1 MGRSVRRTAFV
12 TLLTV
17 VGMAALAS
25 PARADTVV
33 PTLVHTTQTSQWSPP
48 SPDPMGI
55 VYQASSGRLL
65 VVDSE
70 VEEMTIWQG
79 VNFWE
84 ISKTGSVL
92 RTSTTWGGTQN
103 FSNEPTGVAIRPSNG
118 HLFFTDDVGH
128 KIWDVNM
135 GGDGSFGTA
144 DDSVTST
151 ALTAWAS
158 GIDAEDLA
166 FGNGF
171 MFLTD
176 AGANN
181 DILRIDPG
189 SNGRFDGIPPAGDD
203 TMTRFDTA
211 AFGQTDPEGI
221 AYNTDSNTLFIGSRK
236 VRTISEVTPSG
247 SLVRTYDMT
256 SFVDF
261 KNTSGIAYGP
271 SSDNSSARSIYVVDR
286 RVDNDSNPT
295 ENDGFLLE
303 FRITSAPANNPPV
316 VTNPGNKTNNEG
328 AAVNLQVVA
337 TDADNDPLTY
347 GATGLPPGLSINT
360 STGLITG
367 TVSSTAANGSP
378 YASSVSASD
387 ASATDTK
394 NFTWTINDNTS
405 PVVTTPGN
413 KTNNEGDVVSVQV
426 AATDADNDP
435 LTYSASQLPTGL
447 SINASTGLITGTVST
462 NAGNNSPYSSSVSA
476 SDTHSSDTKNFTWT
490 IGAPPPPNNPPVVTN
505 PGAQG
510 NAEGDVVSLQVVAS
524 DPDAGQTLTYSA
536 STLPS
541 GLSIST
547 STGLISGTVS
557 STAGAASPYSSSVTA
572 SDGQASDTKN
582 FTWTITDPTHPSVT
596 NPGTQSSNEG
606 ASVNLQISATD
617 TDGDTL
623 TYSKS
628 GLPPGLSI
636 NTSTGVISGTISAG
650 AASGS
655 PYSSSV
661 TASDGS
667 TSDTKNFTWNVN
679 GPPVITNPGSQSD
692 AEGAAVT
699 LQVVASDP
707 NNDTLT
713 YGASGLPPGLSI
725 DTGTGLIS
733 GTISAGAGTGS
744 PYSTQVTASDG
755 SLSDAENFTWTVG
768 APPAVPT
775 GLTIDSR
782 TTGLFLNW
790 DNVSGA
796 AGYNVYRSSSSGGG
810 FTQINSS
817 LLSVSEYNDAAAPT
831 NVVSFYEVRAVDGG
845 GIESG
850 PATANAKRSAIVL
863 VGLAANQGSS
873 KTVKINKPTGT
884 VSGDLMLAAI
894 AARTGTTVTAPSD
907 WTLVPNLDQ
916 TAPGSV
922 MHQVVFSRVAGSSE
936 PSSYTFTLGA
946 KVGFVGQIVTYR
958 GGSLATSGGQ
968 GNASATSIIA
978 PSLSAAAS
986 ESVEVGFFGTAVFTS
1001 IAPPSG
1007 MIERGENGRSA
1018 GSAGTRITIET
1029 ADDVVNSGSLGERSA
1044 QASVAAAN
1052 VGQVLVLTPTS

>member
-17 VGMAALAS
+17 VGMASLAS

-33 PTLVHTTQTSQWSPP
+33 PTLLRATQTSQWSPP

-103 FSNEPTGVAIRPSNG
+103 FSNEPTGIAIRPSNG
-118 HLFFTDDVGH
+118 HFFLTDDVAH
-128 KIWDVNM
+128 KIWDVNI
-135 GGDGSFGTA
+135 GGDGLFGTA
-144 DDSVTST
+144 DDSKTGT
-151 ALTAWAS
+151 ALSAWAS

-181 DILRIDPG
+181 DILKIDPG
-189 SNGRFDGIPPAGDD
+189 SNGKFDGIPPAGDD

-211 AFGQTDPEGI
+211 AFGQTDPEGV
-221 AYNTDSNTLFIGSRK
+221 AYNTDSNTLLIGSRK
-236 VRTISEVTPSG
+236 VRTVSEVTLSG
-247 SLVRTYDMT
+247 SLVRTYDLN
-256 SFVDF
+256 SFIDF

-271 SSDNSSARSIYVVDR
+271 SSNNAAGRSLYIVDR
-286 RVDNDSNPT
+286 RVDNDSNPS
-295 ENDGFLLE
+295 ENDGLLFE
-303 FRITSAPANNPPV
+303 FVIQSAPANNPPV

-394 NFTWTINDNTS
+394 NFTWTVNDNTS
-405 PVVTTPGN
+405 PVVTSPGN

-426 AATDADNDP
+426 AATDAD
-435 LTYSASQLPTGL
+435 
-447 SINASTGLITGTVST
+447 
-462 NAGNNSPYSSSVSA
+462 
-476 SDTHSSDTKNFTWT
+476 
-490 IGAPPPPNNPPVVTN
+490 
-505 PGAQG
+505 
-510 NAEGDVVSLQVVAS
+510 GD
-524 DPDAGQTLTYSA
+524 TLTYSA
-536 STLPS
+536 SALPS
-541 GLSIST
+541 GLSINT

-557 STAGAASPYSSSVTA
+557 STAGSASPYSSSVTA

-636 NTSTGVISGTISAG
+636 NASTGVISGTISAG

-692 AEGAAVT
+692 AEGAAVS

-744 PYSTQVTASDG
+744 PYSSQVTASDG

-782 TTGLFLNW
+782 TTGLFLDW

-986 ESVEVGFFGTAVFTS
+986 ESVEVGFFGTAAFTS

-1029 ADDVVNSGSLGERSA
+1029 ADDVVNTGSLGERSA